1 MKPLRRERLTSA
13 PRPTLHPPLRR
24 YVHKF
29 GASARFPPAQLVER
43 CLGQGGELSVRASAM
58 LLKYVRLFNLEA
70 TFPLDSI
77 VARVTASGITVHDMD
92 GRYVLK
98 GRRRQAA
105 FSGVAAPGGATS
117 AP

>member
-1 MKPLRRERLTSA
+1 M
-13 PRPTLHPPLRR
+13 
-24 YVHKF
+24 HKF

-43 CLGQGGELSVRASAM
+43 CLGKGGELSVRAAAM
-58 LLKYVRLFNLEA
+58 LLKYVRVFNLEA
-70 TFPLDSI
+70 TFPIESI
-77 VARVTASGITVHDMD
+77 VERVTASGITVHDMD